1 MYQCLTWAFFDEQGP
16 CENRLDFF
24 TRAREESYKSDF
36 PPPEIS
42 NELCTFPQ
50 LLSKC
55 HSRFSYIEI
64 DAFYLNDNHFICFSW
79 NIWFAKKQI
88 KVRRTLQKKI
98 IFLVF
103 IIFCSYYFLKF
114 IFPSESNKIHCH
126 SLWTSHVSDYLDYT
140 S

>member
-36 PPPEIS
+36 PPPEIL
-42 NELCTFPQ
+42 NELCTCPQ

-64 DAFYLNDNHFICFSW
+64 DAFYLNDNHFIRFLEIFDSLRNRLKWDVHYKKKSFSS
-79 NIWFAKKQI
+79 
-88 KVRRTLQKKI
+88 
-98 IFLVF
+98 FL
-103 IIFCSYYFLKF
+103 
-114 IFPSESNKIHCH
+114 
-126 SLWTSHVSDYLDYT
+126 
-140 S
+140 